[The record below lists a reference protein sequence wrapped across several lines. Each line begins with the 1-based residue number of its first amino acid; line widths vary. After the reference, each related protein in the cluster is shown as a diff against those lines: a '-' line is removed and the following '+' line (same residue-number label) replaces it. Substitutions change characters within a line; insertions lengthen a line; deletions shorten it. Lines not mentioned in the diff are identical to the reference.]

1 MVRPWPETPERRE
14 PQKARSQGR
23 AERKERRKERK
34 GRKRGKAE
42 REERQKER
50 KGRKRGKA
58 RGAPPRTP
66 PGGMI
71 PPGPPQLAGRKGKGR
86 QRPSF
91 DSLLFWGVPG
101 AQANAPPHAVRRKGR
116 RARRCR
122 ILWPPGAERPGTPR
136 AGGYLSVS
144 VSCRTRSRRPTPSRP
159 APGRRVKG
167 KISRQGGVERGLCF
181 IRRPSSEKVW
191 LNAGC
196 FLFVLEL
203 PCINAGTGLC
213 LRRIALSST
222 HCPASVCKEHSRLH
236 AASVCKG
243 QPCISAPFSLSF
255 AKVGRITTL
264 QGPRVPS
271 GTRAAGHK

>member
-1 MVRPWPETPERRE
+1 MQSGRGVLFPNVGGPRFAKDDRIATLGGPPASLQAAGPPGISSRDSLPALNAMPGVQVPHPVQCVRRGRAFVCRR
-14 PQKARSQGR
+14 RSQGH
-23 AERKERRKERK
+23 
-34 GRKRGKAE
+34 
-42 REERQKER
+42 
-50 KGRKRGKA
+50 
-58 RGAPPRTP
+58 PH
-66 PGGMI
+66 
-71 PPGPPQLAGRKGKGR
+71 GPPQFAGRSVGAGKGL
-86 QRPSF
+86 PSTR
-91 DSLLFWGVPG
+91 SC
-101 AQANAPPHAVRRKGR
+101 ARNTQAESSGIP
-116 RARRCR
+116 CCC
-122 ILWPPGAERPGTPR
+122 I
-136 AGGYLSVS
+136 LSVS

-243 QPCISAPFSLSF
+243 QPCISAPFSLSC